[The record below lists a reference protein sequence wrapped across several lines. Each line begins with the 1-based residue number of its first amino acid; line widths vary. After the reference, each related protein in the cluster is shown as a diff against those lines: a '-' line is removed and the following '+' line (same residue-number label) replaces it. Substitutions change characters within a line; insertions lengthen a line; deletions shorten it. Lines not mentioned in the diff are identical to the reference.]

1 MKYVFRRFGKL
12 IFPSKYQIIDVYS
25 SINFTIKKYQT
36 LITMDKNRAF
46 STFLVFPSW
55 QKKTAFMAT
64 KIAPFG
70 EPRPRLLHQR
80 CVNEKVERARQN
92 CCGIE
97 LRWLL
102 WWQRRKRCRRLD
114 SNASRKSEKE
124 RERERERG
132 MRYEIW
138 DMRYE
143 IWDIGKRKSSQRSA
157 KISVK
162 CLHVPLRSPKP
173 PRDMMIILSRYVS
186 VCLGSIVMFSR
197 TLPFSSFLQ

>member
-124 RERERERG
+124 REREG
-132 MRYEIW
+132 W

-143 IWDIGKRKSSQRSA
+143 IWDIGKRKKVPKGARRS
-157 KISVK
+157 
-162 CLHVPLRSPKP
+162 LWN
-173 PRDMMIILSRYVS
+173 VS
-186 VCLGSIVMFSR
+186 MSHWEVQNR
-197 TLPFSSFLQ
+197 PETWW